1 MSGYVRFLILI
12 LVVFIGVW
20 LTNTFNPALFT
31 KENMEETF
39 KKEKTIN
46 AVQKGRE
53 QRRLE
58 AEKVMD
64 QF

>member
-1 MSGYVRFLILI
+1 MEA
-12 LVVFIGVW
+12 
-20 LTNTFNPALFT
+20 TFR
-31 KENMEETF
+31 
-39 KKEKTIN
+39 KEKTIN

>member
-1 MSGYVRFLILI
+1 MGRMLFLILI
-12 LVVFIGVW
+12 IASIVGLYQ
-20 LTNTFNPALFT
+20 TFNLDDFT
-31 KENMEETF
+31 KENMEATI

-46 AVQKGRE
+46 AVQQGRE
-53 QRRLE
+53 KRRLE